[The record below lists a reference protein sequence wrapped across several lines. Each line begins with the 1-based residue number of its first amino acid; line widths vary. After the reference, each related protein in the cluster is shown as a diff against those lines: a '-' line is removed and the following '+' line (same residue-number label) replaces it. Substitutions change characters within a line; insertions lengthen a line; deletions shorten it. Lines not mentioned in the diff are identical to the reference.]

1 MHELSLAKLI
11 AYSIPMSQNSDQ
23 FTKPLKSVLE
33 HTLSYLASLDQ
44 SRVGAAA
51 DIPTLRARIDKPL
64 PDQGSAPEQ
73 VIADLVRNVEDGIMG
88 SPGGRFYGWVI
99 GCSLP
104 AALAADWLTSAWDQN
119 AGHSACS
126 PAAAVV
132 EEVAGK
138 WLKEILGLP
147 AEASFALVTGCQMAH
162 TTCLAA
168 ARQSVLRKHGWDVG
182 EQGLFGA
189 PPIGIISSELR
200 HETFERA
207 LRLLGFGLANV
218 TYLPTDD
225 KGCLPADTLKQ
236 ALERNSALPT
246 IVLLQAGDV
255 NSGAY
260 DNFATLVPIAKQHHA
275 WVHID
280 GAFGLWAA
288 ATPNYRHLTKDVE
301 TADSWATD
309 GHKWLNVPYDCGYAF
324 VRDSEA
330 HRAAMTASASY
341 LPPDQNTIRNQ
352 MDWTPEWSRRARG
365 FATYAAL
372 RQLGRK
378 GVAELVDRCCR
389 QAAALVKEIG
399 NLPGA
404 EVVSLAIINQ
414 GLVRFLDMKPGAS
427 EPDHDRRTDQVIARI
442 VSDGEAFFGGT
453 TWRGKRAMRISVSSW
468 QTTEEDVERVV
479 KAADKALK
487 D

>member
-1 MHELSLAKLI
+1 
-11 AYSIPMSQNSDQ
+11 
-23 FTKPLKSVLE
+23 
-33 HTLSYLASLDQ
+33 
-44 SRVGAAA
+44 
-51 DIPTLRARIDKPL
+51 
-64 PDQGSAPEQ
+64 
-73 VIADLVRNVEDGIMG
+73 
-88 SPGGRFYGWVI
+88 
-99 GCSLP
+99 
-104 AALAADWLTSAWDQN
+104 
-119 AGHSACS
+119 
-126 PAAAVV
+126 
-132 EEVAGK
+132 
-138 WLKEILGLP
+138 
-147 AEASFALVTGCQMAH
+147 
-162 TTCLAA
+162 
-168 ARQSVLRKHGWDVG
+168 
-182 EQGLFGA
+182 
-189 PPIGIISSELR
+189 
-200 HETFERA
+200 
-207 LRLLGFGLANV
+207 
-218 TYLPTDD
+218 
-225 KGCLPADTLKQ
+225 
-236 ALERNSALPT
+236 
-246 IVLLQAGDV
+246 
-255 NSGAY
+255 
-260 DNFATLVPIAKQHHA
+260 
-275 WVHID
+275 
-280 GAFGLWAA
+280 
-288 ATPNYRHLTKDVE
+288 
-301 TADSWATD
+301 
-309 GHKWLNVPYDCGYAF
+309 

-330 HRAAMTASASY
+330 HRPAMTASASY

>member
-1 MHELSLAKLI
+1 
-11 AYSIPMSQNSDQ
+11 MSQNSDQ
-23 FTKPLKSVLE
+23 FNRPLTSALE
-33 HTLSYLASLDQ
+33 HSLSHLASLDH
-44 SRVGAAA
+44 SRVGASV
-51 DIPTLRARIDKPL
+51 DVPTLRARIDKPL
-64 PDQGSAPEQ
+64 PDQGTVPEQ
-73 VIADLVRNVEDGIMG
+73 VIADLVRDVEGGIIG
-88 SPGGRFYGWVI
+88 SPGGRFFGWVI
-99 GCSLP
+99 GGSLP

-126 PAAAVV
+126 PAAAAV

-147 AEASFALVTGCQMAH
+147 AEASFAVVTGCQMAH

-168 ARQSVLRKHGWDVG
+168 ARQSVLAKHGWDVG
-182 EQGLFGA
+182 QQGLFGA
-189 PPIGIISSELR
+189 PPIRIISSELR

-207 LRLLGFGLANV
+207 LRLLGFGMNHV
-218 TYLPTDD
+218 TYLPTDA

-236 ALERNSALPT
+236 TLEKNPALPT

-255 NSGAY
+255 NTGAY
-260 DNFATLVPIAKQHHA
+260 DNFATLIPIAKQHHT
-275 WVHID
+275 WVHVD

-288 ATPNYRHLTKDVE
+288 ATPNFHHLTKGVE

-324 VRDSEA
+324 VRDRQA
-330 HRAAMTASASY
+330 HRAAMTASAAY

-378 GVAELVDRCCR
+378 GVAELVDRCC
-389 QAAALVKEIG
+389 QQTTALVNGIG
-399 NLPGA
+399 ELPGA
-404 EVVSLAIINQ
+404 EVVSEAIINQ
-414 GLVRFLDMKPGAS
+414 GLVRFVDTKPGAS
-427 EPDHDRRTDQVIARI
+427 QEDHDRRTDQVIAKI
-442 VSDGEAFFGGT
+442 VADGEAFFGGT
-453 TWRGKRAMRISVSSW
+453 TWRGRRAMRISVSSW
-468 QTTEEDVERVV
+468 QTTKGDVERVI
-479 KAADKALK
+479 KAVQTALNT
-487 D
+487 